1 MAEGGAAHV
10 GIDTDEN
17 LAMLQGEPPH
27 HPFNM
32 CIHSLHNMIMHQLIN
47 HLASDELHHL
57 PHNSTAI
64 TITTATIT
72 TTATAS

>member
-27 HPFNM
+27 HPLNM
-32 CIHSLHNMIMHQLIN
+32 CIHSLHNMIMRQLIN
-47 HLASDELHHL
+47 HLASDEHQL

-64 TITTATIT
+64 TITTAAIT
-72 TTATAS
+72 TTAAAS